1 MPIRKLPVTFDQH
14 LGSVIDGMAKAR
26 GGREWLATLTRWSEG
41 TVERRVTGRAEF
53 SVKELEIV
61 AAALGSSPSNIVGQA
76 LRNYANGSEQD
87 GIAKLIRE
95 EGPVS
100 AAPISLDARRGRPKL
115 PSEMTEEELHA
126 FEGETAA
133 HTRND
138 FPTQESE
145 TT

>member
-14 LGSVIDGMAKAR
+14 LGSVIDGLAKAR

-61 AAALGSSPSNIVGQA
+61 AAALGSSPVSIVGQA

-87 GIAKLIRE
+87 GIAKLLRE
-95 EGPVS
+95 EGPLS
-100 AAPISLDARRGRPKL
+100 EAPVSLDARRGRTK

-126 FEGETAA
+126 FEGESAA

-138 FPTQESE
+138 FPTQEPE